1 MSGGTA
7 FLLDADIDRINQDMV
22 ALEDLDADDAIWLHG
37 VLTEHAEQTDSEVA
51 AELLSDW
58 EASLRRFCKVM
69 PRDYRK
75 VLDAIALAR
84 SEGRNVDEA
93 IMEASRG

>member
-1 MSGGTA
+1 MC
-7 FLLDADIDRINQDMV
+7 
-22 ALEDLDADDAIWLHG
+22 W
-37 VLTEHAEQTDSEVA
+37 
-51 AELLSDW
+51 LSDW

>member
-1 MSGGTA
+1 
-7 FLLDADIDRINQDMV
+7 MV

-37 VLTEHAEQTDSEVA
+37 VATEHAERTGSEVA
-51 AELLSDW
+51 AELLADW

-75 VLDAIALAR
+75 VLNAIALAR